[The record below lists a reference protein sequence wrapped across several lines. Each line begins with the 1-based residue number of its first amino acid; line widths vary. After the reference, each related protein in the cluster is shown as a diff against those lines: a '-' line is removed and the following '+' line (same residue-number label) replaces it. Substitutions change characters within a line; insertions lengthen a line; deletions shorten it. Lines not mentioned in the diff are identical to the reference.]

1 MSMNKKGEQMVEAAM
16 VLPILILILLSLV
29 LLMAHEYQCHWNQ
42 IDMHR
47 NLLSTWDKSTSA
59 FDIKTK
65 TTETSSEVDGA
76 VAMEFQKEIESRIY
90 VFSETKCIRL
100 GEMLDFDEE

>member
-1 MSMNKKGEQMVEAAM
+1 MVEAAM

-29 LLMAHEYQCHWNQ
+29 LLMAYEYQCHWNQ
-42 IDMHR
+42 IDIHQK
-47 NLLSTWDKSTSA
+47 LLSTWDQSTSA

-65 TTETSSEVDGA
+65 KTETSSKVDG
-76 VAMEFQKEIESRIY
+76 VITMEFQREIEARIY
-90 VFSETKCIRL
+90 VFSENKCIRL